1 MQWKVFWSPE
11 GRCIATVEAKTAR
24 AAKRKAPMPY
34 RKYLGEIYV
43 EADRQDTLCCS
54 AYPEC
59 DCTPQVTA

>member
-1 MQWKVFWSPE
+1 MQWKVYWSPE

-43 EADRQDTLCCS
+43 ELLAPPRPDTLCCS
-54 AYPEC
+54 VFPEC
-59 DCTPQVTA
+59 DCK